1 MPTPPRSFD
10 SPEALAKALSAT
22 YLVDDRTALLA
33 YLALALGRPLLC
45 EGPAGVGKTELAT
58 ALASALGRP
67 LVRLQCYEGLDEGK
81 ALYEWDYGK
90 QLLYTQLL
98 RDSVADKTRG
108 AGGVAE
114 AVERLSAEASVFYSD
129 RFLVPRPLLTAVR
142 AEEPVVLL
150 VDEVDRADPEFEA
163 LLLEV
168 LAEGQ
173 ITVPELGTFRARPP
187 PLVVLTTNGSRDMS
201 DALRR
206 RCVHAYL
213 DYPSPAREVAILEL
227 RVPGLARELAARLVE
242 FVVGLRAL
250 DLRKPPSISETLDWA
265 RALVVMGKSALDP
278 ALCEATLSLLVKYEE
293 DREKAEAR
301 LGELLRP
308 AATPPA

>member
-1 MPTPPRSFD
+1 
-10 SPEALAKALSAT
+10 
-22 YLVDDRTALLA
+22 
-33 YLALALGRPLLC
+33 
-45 EGPAGVGKTELAT
+45 
-58 ALASALGRP
+58 
-67 LVRLQCYEGLDEGK
+67 VRLQCYEGLDEGK

-98 RDSVADKTRG
+98 RDTVAEKTRG
-108 AGGVAE
+108 AGGIDE
-114 AVERLSAEASVFYSD
+114 AVERLVTEASVFYSD
-129 RFLVPRPLLTAVR
+129 RFLVPRPLLAAVR
-142 AEEPVVLL
+142 SAEPVVLL

-173 ITVPELGTFRARPP
+173 ITVPELGTFRAQHP

-227 RVPGLARELAARLVE
+227 RVPGLARGLAARLVD
-242 FVVGLRAL
+242 FVVGLRSL
-250 DLRKPPSISETLDWA
+250 DLRKAPSISETLDWA

-293 DREKAEAR
+293 DRDKAEAR
-301 LGELLRP
+301 LGELLRAP
-308 AATPPA
+308 AP